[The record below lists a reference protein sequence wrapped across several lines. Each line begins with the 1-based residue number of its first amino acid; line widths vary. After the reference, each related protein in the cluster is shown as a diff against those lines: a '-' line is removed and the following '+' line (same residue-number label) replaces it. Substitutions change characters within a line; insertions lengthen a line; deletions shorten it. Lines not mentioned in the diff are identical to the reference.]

1 MYYFS
6 GNAGPN
12 AEVEVVGLVIIAR
25 VAGHVQLLEL
35 SQGKVFKMTERC
47 FHIKFCRHSWNA
59 KWICV
64 EDKVAGIM
72 KHYLYK
78 FLVQEEEKLVFVIDG
93 PNLQR
98 NIQSKNASSPGHRKL
113 LRNHFL
119 R

>member
-12 AEVEVVGLVIIAR
+12 AEVEVVGLVIIAWI
-25 VAGHVQLLEL
+25 AGHVQLLDL
-35 SQGKVFKMTERC
+35 SQGKVFKMTECC
-47 FHIKFCRHSWNA
+47 FHIKFCGRSWNA

-72 KHYLYK
+72 NHYLYK
-78 FLVQEEEKLVFVIDG
+78 FLVQEEENLVFVIVGSNPQWD
-93 PNLQR
+93 
-98 NIQSKNASSPGHRKL
+98 IQSENASSPGHRKL
-113 LRNHFL
+113 LRNHVF

>member
-12 AEVEVVGLVIIAR
+12 AEVEVVGLVIIAWI
-25 VAGHVQLLEL
+25 AGHVQLLDL

-93 PNLQR
+93 SNLQGD
-98 NIQSKNASSPGHRKL
+98 IQSENASSPGNGKL
-113 LRNHFL
+113 LR
-119 R
+119 RKSG